1 MLTRRHLLGAGA
13 ALGFIPSATLA
24 ANPADADLA
33 RLLQHFLQAFLRR
46 SPEEATGLGLDTGS
60 LDSGSL
66 DSGALRGRLD
76 DRSLAARSTDI
87 AAVADAR
94 RQLARLDRAAL
105 SPAARL
111 DHDVARFVL
120 DTLADTLARPGYVD
134 INLRPSPY
142 VVSQMNGAYYWL
154 PDFIGSRHPLQTRDD
169 LDAWFSRL
177 EALATA
183 LDQESARIS
192 HDAGQ
197 GVIPPDFVISRT
209 ITQLKALRDGP
220 PLASALIAPAISRA
234 AARGL
239 PDPATRAL
247 AIFTSR
253 VAPALSRQI
262 AALEAVA
269 PRAGSHAGVWALPD
283 GEGYYASALAANT
296 TTSLGAEAL
305 HQSGL
310 EQCAA
315 LVAEINVLLDRQGVA
330 AGPFAR
336 RLAALDADPRF
347 LVSNDEAGR
356 QRILDAVNSGLAAI
370 TALLPRAF
378 GNTHVAPLVV
388 RRIPPEVEAGA
399 PGAFYNEGA
408 PGDPGIYSLNLKDP
422 AEHPLWRLPTLS
434 HHEAIPGHHFQYS
447 VLSTQSGLAPFRRL
461 VRFSAY
467 TEGWALYAEQ
477 LADELGVYDGNPVA
491 RIGALQSQL
500 FRAARI
506 VVDTGLHHKRWTLDQ
521 AANWLIENAGHPE
534 TASKREVVRY
544 SVYPGQACSFKVGA
558 NRILAARAAAQQAMG
573 ARFDLRAF
581 HDLILESGPMPLAVL
596 ETAVAEWAA
605 RP

>member
-1 MLTRRHLLGAGA
+1 MLTRRHLLGASA
-13 ALGFIPSATLA
+13 ALAMLPAGVRAAAGPDAELATLL
-24 ANPADADLA
+24 DS
-33 RLLQHFLQAFLRR
+33 FLQAFLGR
-46 SPEEATGLGLDTGS
+46 SPEEATGLGLDTGTNA
-60 LDSGSL
+60 
-66 DSGALRGRLD
+66 ALRGRLD
-76 DRSLAARSTDI
+76 DRSAGARSTDI

-105 SPAARL
+105 SPSARL

-120 DTLADTLARPGYVD
+120 DTLADTLAHPGYVD

-154 PDFIGSRHPLQTRDD
+154 PDFIGSRHPLQNGNDLHDWYTR
-169 LDAWFSRL
+169 LD
-177 EALATA
+177 ALATA
-183 LDQESARIS
+183 LDQETARIAL
-192 HDAGQ
+192 DADQ
-197 GVIPPDFVISRT
+197 GIIPPDFVISRT
-209 ITQLKALRDGP
+209 IAQIEALRDGP
-220 PLASALIAPAISRA
+220 PLANALIAPALARA

-239 PDPATRAL
+239 PDTSARAQT
-247 AIFTSR
+247 IFTLR
-253 VAPALSRQI
+253 IVPALSRQI
-262 AALEAVA
+262 EALKTVA
-269 PRAGSHAGVWALPD
+269 SRARSHAGVWALPN
-283 GEGYYASALAANT
+283 GEAYYASALAANT
-296 TTSLGAEAL
+296 TTSQSAEEL
-305 HQSGL
+305 HRSGL
-310 EQCAA
+310 DQCAA
-315 LVAEINVLLDRQGVA
+315 LVAEISGLLDGQGVPGGA
-330 AGPFAR
+330 FAQ

-347 LVSNDEAGR
+347 LVSNDDAGR
-356 QRILDAVNSGLAAI
+356 QRILDAVNAQLAAI

-378 GNTHVAPLVV
+378 GNAHVAPLVV

-422 AEHPLWRLPTLS
+422 AEHPLWRMPTLS

-447 VLSTQSGLAPFRRL
+447 VLGTQAGLAPFRKL

-477 LADELGVYDGNPVA
+477 LADELGVYEGNPAA

-506 VVDTGLHHKRWTLDQ
+506 VVDTGMHHKRWSLDE
-521 AANWLIENAGHPE
+521 AARWLIDNAGHPE
-534 TASKREVVRY
+534 TASRREVVRY

-558 NRILAARAAAQQAMG
+558 NRILAARAAAQAAMG

-596 ETAVAEWAA
+596 ETAVAKWAA
-605 RP
+605 GA